1 MNIITITPN
10 PALDVHLESS
20 DFTKGEYNKAR
31 LIRRD
36 SGGKGVNLSRA
47 LLSNS
52 VESDCF
58 MMLGRDG
65 AEEFILPLYNIG
77 MRASYIE
84 VEGRVRENLN
94 IHHGATETVVA
105 TAGPAVSAS
114 AVEELCSRL
123 DPLVGPGSLVALCGS
138 LSDGSDKEAILA
150 LMYHLKRKG
159 ARLVIDSKSLS
170 AEEIISLKPYLI
182 KPNEEEAELLTGMRP
197 TNTEEAAKIA
207 VAIRDSGCEC
217 VMLTMGGKGAALAA
231 PSGEYTAIAPEVEV
245 LSTVGA
251 GDSSLA
257 GFIAAISEGKDHPE
271 ALRRAVSYGSAAC
284 MSEGSLP
291 PAPEN
296 VAALLPLV
304 EVKRLND

>member
-20 DFTKGEYNKAR
+20 GFTKGEYNKAR

-77 MRASYIE
+77 MRASYVE

-114 AVEELCSRL
+114 AVEELRGRL
-123 DPLVGPGSLVALCGS
+123 DPLVGPGSFVALCGS

-197 TNTEEAAKIA
+197 TNIEEAARIA
-207 VAIRDSGCEC
+207 AAIRDSGCEC
-217 VMLTMGGKGAALAA
+217 VMLTMGGNGAALAA

-257 GFIAAISEGKDHPE
+257 GFIAAVSEGKDHTE

-291 PAPEN
+291 PTPEN